1 MVNNERLTINISEF
15 AKLAGVSKNQAYSL
29 AKQDRLGVKVIYL
42 GKRMVLSRRAVL
54 ALLQGEDAQKGTENG

>member
-1 MVNNERLTINISEF
+1 MVSNERLTINISEF

-54 ALLQGEDAQKGTENG
+54 ALLQGEDTQTGVVL